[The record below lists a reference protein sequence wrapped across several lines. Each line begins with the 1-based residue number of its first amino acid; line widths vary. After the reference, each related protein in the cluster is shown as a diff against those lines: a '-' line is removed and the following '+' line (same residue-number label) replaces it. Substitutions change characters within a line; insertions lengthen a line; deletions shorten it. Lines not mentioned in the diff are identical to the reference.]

1 MNELSEV
8 QKAYLA
14 GLFDGEGCITILK
27 TSPKRRAISCSYR
40 VTLEMNMTDGDQ
52 MEYLQKI
59 TGIGYITR
67 HKVYSRPNCRD
78 RWQWTINKDESVEL
92 LYQIYPYLVLKKPQ
106 AALLIEFVENFVKTR
121 RLANRVDPLL
131 QEKKEEY
138 YLMIKQLK
146 YLTGDSINWPESITL
161 SVVKEILKDRK
172 LLHRCFIGEE
182 CENVN

>member
-52 MEYLQKI
+52 MNYLQKI
-59 TGIGYITR
+59 TGIGYVTR
-67 HKVYSRPNCRD
+67 HKVYSRPDCRD

-106 AALLIEFVENFVKTR
+106 AALLIEFVENFVKIKR
-121 RLANRVDPLL
+121 VANRIDPLL
-131 QEKKEEY
+131 QAKKEEY

-146 YLTGDSINWPESITL
+146 YLTGDTILWPENITL
-161 SVVKEILKDRK
+161 DVVKEILKDRS
-172 LLHRCFIGEE
+172 LLHRCFIDLEN
-182 CENVN
+182 ENVN